1 MCVLNQKGFRPDT
14 SKVKQVGVPC
24 AKPRPRTISSLCM
37 LSSLFNVTIDKG
49 VDSVPYRIP
58 GTAYFSHKLI
68 RKYHGLGLDL
78 ARANVAPIILSAF
91 SVTAFSN
98 AVKNTPLAISTLTPA
113 NSHLFVHFTT
123 LNVNKY
129 VENVFC

>member
-1 MCVLNQKGFRPDT
+1 
-14 SKVKQVGVPC
+14 
-24 AKPRPRTISSLCM
+24 M

-49 VDSVPYRIP
+49 VDSVLYRIP

-113 NSHLFVHFTT
+113 NSLLFVHYTMV
-123 LNVNKY
+123 NVNRYLEKY
-129 VENVFC
+129 FVRPII

>member
-1 MCVLNQKGFRPDT
+1 
-14 SKVKQVGVPC
+14 
-24 AKPRPRTISSLCM
+24 M

-68 RKYHGLGLDL
+68 RKYHGLGLYL

-113 NSHLFVHFTT
+113 ISHLFVHFTT